1 MDTKGGIINK
11 IMDTMDTIGNDRLSV
26 LEERIDRLIESYRSV
41 KAENERLLEMVD
53 ALQGEN
59 NDLKAKIADIRNE
72 KEVIADKITM
82 ILEKIEKAGA

>member
-1 MDTKGGIINK
+1 
-11 IMDTMDTIGNDRLSV
+11 MDTMDTIGNDRLSV

>member
-1 MDTKGGIINK
+1 MDRKGRIINK
-11 IMDTMDTIGNDRLSV
+11 IMDTMETIGSDRLSV

-72 KEVIADKITM
+72 KEVIADKITK
-82 ILEKIEKAGA
+82 ILEKIEKAEA